1 MIMFPAYR
9 KYSNSNTFFKLIS
22 ENRFEE
28 ISFIGTK
35 GFLHEIE
42 AKQYPEYL
50 RIQDMLNC
58 ENETW
63 VEISEPEYMA
73 QKNSIL

>member
-1 MIMFPAYR
+1 MIMFPVYR
-9 KYSNSNTFFKLIS
+9 KYKNSNTFFKLIS

-35 GFLHEIE
+35 GIIHDIE

-50 RIQDMLNC
+50 RIQDMINC
-58 ENETW
+58 KDDVWE
-63 VEISEPEYMA
+63 EITDSEYKA
-73 QKNSIL
+73 QKNSIT

>member
-1 MIMFPAYR
+1 MFPAYR
-9 KYSNSNTFFKLIS
+9 KYKNSNTFFKIIS

-28 ISFIGTK
+28 VTFIGSK

-50 RIQDMLNC
+50 RIQDMLDC
-58 ENETW
+58 KD
-63 VEISEPEYMA
+63 EIWIIITEAQYKA

>member
-1 MIMFPAYR
+1 MFPAYR
-9 KYSNSNTFFKLIS
+9 KYKNSNTFFKLIS
-22 ENRFEE
+22 ENSFEE

-58 ENETW
+58 ENDIWE
-63 VEISEPEYMA
+63 VISEGDYRT